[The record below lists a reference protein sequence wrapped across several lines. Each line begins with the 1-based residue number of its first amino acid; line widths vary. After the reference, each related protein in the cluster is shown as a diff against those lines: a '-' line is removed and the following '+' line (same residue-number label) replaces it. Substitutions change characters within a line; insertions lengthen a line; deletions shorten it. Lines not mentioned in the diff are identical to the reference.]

1 MFLVRTTDILGDML
15 KLILLLS
22 PVYVTLFWS
31 ITLHTNRVKGSEPKF
46 FLGRFM
52 GIACLLFFSHMLYFL
67 PLPGLYHYAD
77 PFYHLLSLLVY
88 PIYYVYIRL
97 LTVDR
102 VFDWKKHGVYFLP
115 ALLLFLLYLAGVL
128 LMTKDEH
135 LDYLY
140 RLLLSGEK
148 LRGIFLY
155 QKSVY
160 LTCRVVFII
169 QGLVFMWLS
178 IRLVA
183 ANKKNVQNYY
193 ANTSADNLDK
203 IYWLNISLFVT
214 IVFGIILSLIG
225 KENFV
230 SDEKSLILP
239 SVIFSVTLFVIGWLG
254 NIQRAVLTESGDQ
267 FQDPVIERIEEEYE
281 PDRLE
286 DIRKKIKL
294 LFDEGKI
301 FLNKDLTIWE
311 VARVLGTNRTYV
323 SSVINNDFKQNFSS
337 FVNSYRVKHAKM
349 LQGNNPDISKQDLA
363 EMSGF
368 GSQVSMKRALHHE
381 QNASQAL
388 DS

>member
-1 MFLVRTTDILGDML
+1 MFLVRATDILGDML

-169 QGLVFMWLS
+169 QGLVYMWLS

-281 PDRLE
+281 PDHLE

-311 VARVLGTNRTYV
+311 VARVVGTNRTYV
-323 SSVINNDFKQNFSS
+323 SSVINNEFKQNFSS

-368 GSQVSMKRALHHE
+368 GSQVSMKRAFDNL
-381 QNASQAL
+381 L
-388 DS
+388 

>member
-1 MFLVRTTDILGDML
+1 MFLVRATDILGDML

-77 PFYHLLSLLVY
+77 PFYHLLSLVVY

-169 QGLVFMWLS
+169 QGLVYMWLS

-281 PDRLE
+281 PDHLE

-368 GSQVSMKRALHHE
+368 GSQVSMKRAFDNL
-381 QNASQAL
+381 L
-388 DS
+388 

>member
-22 PVYVTLFWS
+22 PVYVTMFWFL
-31 ITLHTNRVKGSEPKF
+31 TLNTNRVKGSEPKF
-46 FLGRFM
+46 FLGKFM
-52 GIACLLFFSHMLYFL
+52 GVTCLLYFSHLLYFL

-169 QGLVFMWLS
+169 QGLVYMWLS

-281 PDRLE
+281 PDHLE

-311 VARVLGTNRTYV
+311 VARIVGTNRTYV

-368 GSQVSMKRALHHE
+368 GSQVSMKRAFDNL
-381 QNASQAL
+381 L
-388 DS
+388 

>member
-1 MFLVRTTDILGDML
+1 MAGGPPDILVQML
-15 KLILLLS
+15 KLILLVS
-22 PVYVTLFWS
+22 PVYVTLFWYL
-31 ITLHTNRVKGSEPKF
+31 TLNTNKAKGSEPKF
-46 FLGRFM
+46 FLGKFL
-52 GIACLLFFSHMLYFL
+52 GIACLLFFSHLLYFL
-67 PLPGLYHYAD
+67 PLPGWYHYAD
-77 PFYHLLSLLVY
+77 PFYHLFSLLVY

-169 QGLVFMWLS
+169 QGLVYMWLS

-281 PDRLE
+281 PDHLE

-311 VARVLGTNRTYV
+311 VARVVGTNRTYV

-368 GSQVSMKRALHHE
+368 GSQVSMKRAFDNL
-381 QNASQAL
+381 L
-388 DS
+388 

>member
-1 MFLVRTTDILGDML
+1 
-15 KLILLLS
+15 
-22 PVYVTLFWS
+22 
-31 ITLHTNRVKGSEPKF
+31 
-46 FLGRFM
+46 M

-169 QGLVFMWLS
+169 QGLVYIWLS

-368 GSQVSMKRALHHE
+368 GSQVSMKRAFDNL
-381 QNASQAL
+381 L
-388 DS
+388 

>member
-1 MFLVRTTDILGDML
+1 MFLVRATDILGDML

-169 QGLVFMWLS
+169 QGLVYMWLS

-281 PDRLE
+281 PDHLE

-311 VARVLGTNRTYV
+311 VARVVGTNRTYV

-368 GSQVSMKRALHHE
+368 GSQVSMKRAFDNL
-381 QNASQAL
+381 L
-388 DS
+388 

>member
-169 QGLVFMWLS
+169 QGLVYMWLS

-311 VARVLGTNRTYV
+311 VARVVGTNRTYV

-368 GSQVSMKRALHHE
+368 GSQVSMKRAFDNL
-381 QNASQAL
+381 L
-388 DS
+388 

>member
-169 QGLVFMWLS
+169 QGLVYMWLS

-368 GSQVSMKRALHHE
+368 GSQVSMKRAFDNL
-381 QNASQAL
+381 L
-388 DS
+388 

>member
-169 QGLVFMWLS
+169 QGLVYMWLS

-281 PDRLE
+281 PDHLE

-311 VARVLGTNRTYV
+311 VARIVGTNRTYV

-368 GSQVSMKRALHHE
+368 GSQVSMKRAFDNL
-381 QNASQAL
+381 L
-388 DS
+388 

>member
-1 MFLVRTTDILGDML
+1 MFLVRATDILGDML

-135 LDYLY
+135 LDHLY
-140 RLLLSGEK
+140 SLLLSGEK
-148 LRGIFLY
+148 LSGIFLY

-169 QGLVFMWLS
+169 QGLVYMWLS

-230 SDEKSLILP
+230 GDEKSLILP
-239 SVIFSVTLFVIGWLG
+239 SLIFSVTLFVIGWLG

-267 FQDPVIERIEEEYE
+267 FQDRVIERIEEEHE
-281 PDRLE
+281 SDHLE

-368 GSQVSMKRALHHE
+368 GSQVSMKRAFDNL
-381 QNASQAL
+381 L
-388 DS
+388 

>member
-169 QGLVFMWLS
+169 QGLVYMWLS

-281 PDRLE
+281 PDHLE

-311 VARVLGTNRTYV
+311 VARVVGTNRTYV

-368 GSQVSMKRALHHE
+368 GSQVSMKRAFDNL
-381 QNASQAL
+381 L
-388 DS
+388 

>member
-1 MFLVRTTDILGDML
+1 MFLVRATDILGDML

-169 QGLVFMWLS
+169 QGLVYMWLS
-178 IRLVA
+178 IRLVD

-267 FQDPVIERIEEEYE
+267 FQDRVIERIEEEHE
-281 PDRLE
+281 SDHLE

-311 VARVLGTNRTYV
+311 VARVVGTNRTYV
-323 SSVINNDFKQNFSS
+323 SSVINNEFKQNFSS

-368 GSQVSMKRALHHE
+368 GSQVSMKRAFDNL
-381 QNASQAL
+381 L
-388 DS
+388 

>member
-1 MFLVRTTDILGDML
+1 MVGGPPDILVLML

-169 QGLVFMWLS
+169 QGLVYMWLS

-281 PDRLE
+281 PDHLE

-311 VARVLGTNRTYV
+311 VARVVGTNRTYV
-323 SSVINNDFKQNFSS
+323 SSVINNEFKQNFSS

-368 GSQVSMKRALHHE
+368 GSQVSMKRAFDNL
-381 QNASQAL
+381 L
-388 DS
+388 

>member
-169 QGLVFMWLS
+169 QGLVYIWLS

-368 GSQVSMKRALHHE
+368 GSQVSMKRAFDNL
-381 QNASQAL
+381 L
-388 DS
+388 

>member
-22 PVYVTLFWS
+22 PVYVTLFWP
-31 ITLHTNRVKGSEPKF
+31 ITLHTNRVKGSEPNV

-169 QGLVFMWLS
+169 QGLVYMWLS

-281 PDRLE
+281 PDHLE

-311 VARVLGTNRTYV
+311 VARIVGTNRTYV

-368 GSQVSMKRALHHE
+368 GSQVSMKRAFDNL
-381 QNASQAL
+381 L
-388 DS
+388 

>member
-169 QGLVFMWLS
+169 QGLVYMWLS

-281 PDRLE
+281 PDHLE

-368 GSQVSMKRALHHE
+368 GSQVSMKRAFDNL
-381 QNASQAL
+381 L
-388 DS
+388 

>member
-1 MFLVRTTDILGDML
+1 MFLVRATDILGDML

-128 LMTKDEH
+128 LMTKEAH

-148 LRGIFLY
+148 LNGIFLY
-155 QKSVY
+155 QKIVY
-160 LTCRVVFII
+160 LTSRVVFIV
-169 QGLVFMWLS
+169 QGLVYMWLS

-281 PDRLE
+281 PDHLE

-311 VARVLGTNRTYV
+311 VARIVGTNRTYV

-368 GSQVSMKRALHHE
+368 GSQVSMKRAFDNL
-381 QNASQAL
+381 L
-388 DS
+388 

>member
-1 MFLVRTTDILGDML
+1 
-15 KLILLLS
+15 
-22 PVYVTLFWS
+22 
-31 ITLHTNRVKGSEPKF
+31 
-46 FLGRFM
+46 
-52 GIACLLFFSHMLYFL
+52 
-67 PLPGLYHYAD
+67 
-77 PFYHLLSLLVY
+77 SLLVY

-169 QGLVFMWLS
+169 QGLVYMWLS

-281 PDRLE
+281 PDHLE

-311 VARVLGTNRTYV
+311 VARVVGTNRTYV

-368 GSQVSMKRALHHE
+368 GSQVSMKRAFDNL
-381 QNASQAL
+381 L
-388 DS
+388 